1 MQHYNFH
8 PISTSPTS
16 PSPSLDLS
24 QDKKRKPYKKRSNST
39 NNNNNTTSNSS
50 GGGGGGV
57 RLSTDPQSVAA
68 RERRHRISDRFKIL
82 QSMVPGGS
90 KMDTVSMLEEA
101 IHYVKFLKAQVCL
114 HQSIMSVHSVDP
126 ITSAVAP
133 PPPSPPPPPAHV
145 IDFSSYSMPSHEES
159 FGLHQYCSSLPP
171 LPSLSP
177 PEQEMGMSSLPV
189 LPSFESSYGFHG
201 EDGLFPYVPGDY
213 NGPI

>member
-16 PSPSLDLS
+16 SSPSLDLS

-39 NNNNNTTSNSS
+39 NNNNNTSNS
-50 GGGGGGV
+50 GGGV

-126 ITSAVAP
+126 ITSVVAPP

-177 PEQEMGMSSLPV
+177 PEQDMGMSSLPV
-189 LPSFESSYGFHG
+189 LPSFESYGFRG

-213 NGPI
+213 NGPM